1 MQTLPVGYM
10 LGTPVAVEIKS
21 KACFLWIL
29 KGQTC
34 VPESLWLLLEEGHD
48 PSLVFLS
55 FDL

>member
-10 LGTPVAVEIKS
+10 PGTPVAVEIKS

-48 PSLVFLS
+48 PSLIFLS